1 MWGLWGS
8 PSTSLKLWC
17 LRWTA
22 THSLGEM
29 LVSIQVPKR
38 IIIVSAGRSRMDPC
52 ESTRWREPEGISVA
66 GWLRASP
73 TSTATTYCTRSPL
86 QTSTDVPSGTVSLF
100 SSDRTKAGANAP
112 ALALSDSYRMLG
124 GSDILR
130 LHPLTSLGR
139 LVGDLGTLV
148 EGLEALAGYAGVVH
162 EEILAPIIRGDK
174 AVALLVAEPLH
185 CSLGHNQAPT
195 FRVYGPPP
203 NKNATLSRSRGWRSV
218 SCKPTLLLRYEDQ
231 YNRIP
236 RLVVKCGRH
245 TPRPSAPAGPRKG
258 DLSPAF
264 PSRTPSDLVRSR
276 AAHGFDTSRPSA
288 PTHPSSSS
296 PVLHG

>member
-1 MWGLWGS
+1 M
-8 PSTSLKLWC
+8 
-17 LRWTA
+17 
-22 THSLGEM
+22 
-29 LVSIQVPKR
+29 
-38 IIIVSAGRSRMDPC
+38 
-52 ESTRWREPEGISVA
+52 
-66 GWLRASP
+66 
-73 TSTATTYCTRSPL
+73 YCTRSPL

-100 SSDRTKAGANAP
+100 SSDRTKAGALAP

-124 GSDILR
+124 GGDVRR

-203 NKNATLSRSRGWRSV
+203 NKMPPSIVLGGGAPSNVNPPCSYVT
-218 SCKPTLLLRYEDQ
+218 
-231 YNRIP
+231 RISI
-236 RLVVKCGRH
+236 
-245 TPRPSAPAGPRKG
+245 TE
-258 DLSPAF
+258 F
-264 PSRTPSDLVRSR
+264 P
-276 AAHGFDTSRPSA
+276 G
-288 PTHPSSSS
+288 PSSSADGIPLALAPPQDPAKETS
-296 PVLHG
+296 PPHSRR